1 MAFEDIDD
9 DMPMDKPADY
19 YKDEYGICPH
29 CKHKLSEEEM
39 ERKMCSKCLQQLSGE
54 TGVFTRKGS
63 SECDLILGIIAK
75 PIILAFAVFAVWI
88 VCLCLAKFDISK
100 SFEMTKLF
108 FVLCYEIIMVILG
121 IAILILLYLFVRKIF
136 DLNYKAHVK
145 QRARYNNDIL
155 HEMGKDRE
163 ARKSRGRW
171 YD

>member
-1 MAFEDIDD
+1 MAFEGIDD
-9 DMPMDKPADY
+9 DIPMDKPADY

-39 ERKMCSKCLQQLSGE
+39 ERKRCSKCLQKLSGK
-54 TGVFTRKGS
+54 TQDLTRKGS
-63 SECDLILGIIAK
+63 SNCELAAYIIAK
-75 PIILAFAVFAVWI
+75 LIISAFLI
-88 VCLCLAKFDISK
+88 LICCLCLKIIIPVL
-100 SFEMTKLF
+100 LF
-108 FVLCYEIIMVILG
+108 
-121 IAILILLYLFVRKIF
+121 LFVWWLS
-136 DLNYKAHVK
+136 DLDYKAYVK

>member
-39 ERKMCSKCLQQLSGE
+39 ERKMCSNCLQKLSAK
-54 TGVFTRKGS
+54 TKDLTCKGS
-63 SECDLILGIIAK
+63 DICNFIVGIITIL
-75 PIILAFAVFAVWI
+75 IISLFVIWI
-88 VCLCLAKFDISK
+88 ACLCLVKFDISK
-100 SFEMTKLF
+100 SFILTGLIFK
-108 FVLCYEIIMVILG
+108 LCYELIKVILG
-121 IAILILLYLFVRKIF
+121 IIIIVAVILGVLKIF
-136 DLNYKAHVK
+136 DLDYKAHVK

>member
-29 CKHKLSEEEM
+29 CRHKLSEEEM
-39 ERKMCSKCLQQLSGE
+39 ERKMCSKCLQTLSGE
-54 TGVFTRKGS
+54 TNVFTRKG
-63 SECDLILGIIAK
+63 LIICSLMLLIIAI
-75 PIILAFAVFAVWI
+75 PIIVVFAVWI
-88 VCLCLAKFDISK
+88 VCLCLATFDISK

-108 FVLCYEIIMVILG
+108 FVLCWEIIKVILG
-121 IAILILLYLFVRKIF
+121 IAIIVAAVLFVWWIR
-136 DLNYKAHVK
+136 DLDYKAHVK
-145 QRARYNNDIL
+145 QQARYNNDIL

-163 ARKSRGRW
+163 YRKSRGRW

>member
-1 MAFEDIDD
+1 MTFEDIDD

-39 ERKMCSKCLQQLSGE
+39 ERKMCSNCLQKLSGKTKDLTC
-54 TGVFTRKGS
+54 TGSDICNFIV
-63 SECDLILGIIAK
+63 GIIA
-75 PIILAFAVFAVWI
+75 ILIMSLFVIWI
-88 VCLCLAKFDISK
+88 ACLCLVKFDISK
-100 SFEMTKLF
+100 SFILIGLLF
-108 FVLCYEIIMVILG
+108 KLCYELIKVILG
-121 IAILILLYLFVRKIF
+121 IIIIVAVILFVLKIF
-136 DLNYKAHVK
+136 DLDYRAHVK

-163 ARKSRGRW
+163 VRKSRGRW

>member
-9 DMPMDKPADY
+9 DMPMDEPADY

-39 ERKMCSKCLQQLSGE
+39 EKKMCSKCLQQLSGE
-54 TGVFTRKGS
+54 ISIFTRKGLGICS
-63 SECDLILGIIAK
+63 LILVIIAI
-75 PIILAFAVFAVWI
+75 PIIVVFAVWI
-88 VCLCLAKFDISK
+88 ISLCLVKFDISK
-100 SFEMTKLF
+100 SFILTGLIFKA
-108 FVLCYEIIMVILG
+108 CYEIIKVILG
-121 IAILILLYLFVRKIF
+121 IAIIVAAILFVWWIRGL
-136 DLNYKAHVK
+136 DYKAHVK

-163 ARKSRGRW
+163 ARRSRGRW

>member
-54 TGVFTRKGS
+54 TSVFTRKGLGICS
-63 SECDLILGIIAK
+63 LILVIIAI
-75 PIILAFAVFAVWI
+75 PIIVVFAVWI
-88 VCLCLAKFDISK
+88 VCLCLATFDISK

-108 FVLCYEIIMVILG
+108 FALCWEIIKVILG
-121 IAILILLYLFVRKIF
+121 IAIIVAAILFVWWIR
-136 DLNYKAHVK
+136 DLDYKAHVK

>member
-9 DMPMDKPADY
+9 DMPMDEPADY

-29 CKHKLSEEEM
+29 CKHELSEEEM

-54 TGVFTRKGS
+54 TSIFTRKGLGICS
-63 SECDLILGIIAK
+63 LILVIIAI
-75 PIILAFAVFAVWI
+75 PIIVVFAVWI
-88 VCLCLAKFDISK
+88 ISLCLVKFDISK
-100 SFEMTKLF
+100 SFILTGLIFKA
-108 FVLCYEIIMVILG
+108 CYEIIKVIIG
-121 IAILILLYLFVRKIF
+121 IAIIVAMVLFVLWIF
-136 DLNYKAHVK
+136 KLDYKAHIK

-163 ARKSRGRW
+163 ARRSRGRW

>member
-39 ERKMCSKCLQQLSGE
+39 ERKMCSNCLQKLSGE
-54 TGVFTRKGS
+54 IDIFTRKGS
-63 SECDLILGIIAK
+63 SNFELVAGIIMI
-75 PIILAFAVFAVWI
+75 PIVLVFAVWI
-88 VCLCLAKFDISK
+88 VSLCLVKFDISK
-100 SFEMTKLF
+100 SFILTGLIFKA
-108 FVLCYEIIMVILG
+108 CYEIIKVILG
-121 IAILILLYLFVRKIF
+121 IIIIVAVILFVLKIF
-136 DLNYKAHVK
+136 DLDYRAHVK

-163 ARKSRGRW
+163 ARRSRGRW

>member
-39 ERKMCSKCLQQLSGE
+39 ERKMCSKCLQKLSGE
-54 TGVFTRKGS
+54 IDIFTRKGS
-63 SECDLILGIIAK
+63 SNFELVAGIITI
-75 PIILAFAVFAVWI
+75 PIMLVFAIWI
-88 VCLCLAKFDISK
+88 VSLCLVKFNISK
-100 SFEMTKLF
+100 SFILMGLIFKLG
-108 FVLCYEIIMVILG
+108 YEIIKVILG
-121 IAILILLYLFVRKIF
+121 ITIIVLAIRFVLKIF
-136 DLNYKAHVK
+136 DLDYRAHIK

-163 ARKSRGRW
+163 ARRSRGRW

>member
-9 DMPMDKPADY
+9 DMPMDEPADY

-29 CKHKLSEEEM
+29 CKHELSEEEM
-39 ERKMCSKCLQQLSGE
+39 EKKMCSKCLQQLSGE
-54 TGVFTRKGS
+54 TSVFTRKGLRICS
-63 SECDLILGIIAK
+63 LILFIIAI
-75 PIILAFAVFAVWI
+75 PIIVVFAVWI
-88 VCLCLAKFDISK
+88 VCLCLATFDISK

-108 FVLCYEIIMVILG
+108 FVLCYEGIKFILD
-121 IAILILLYLFVRKIF
+121 IAILVLLFLFVWWIIKL
-136 DLNYKAHVK
+136 DYKAHVK

>member
-9 DMPMDKPADY
+9 DMPMDEPADY

-39 ERKMCSKCLQQLSGE
+39 EKKMCSKCLQQLSGE
-54 TGVFTRKGS
+54 TSIFTRKG
-63 SECDLILGIIAK
+63 LIICSLMLLIIAI
-75 PIILAFAVFAVWI
+75 PIIVVFAVWI
-88 VCLCLAKFDISK
+88 ISLCLVKFDISK
-100 SFEMTKLF
+100 SFILTGLIFKA
-108 FVLCYEIIMVILG
+108 CYEIIKVILG
-121 IAILILLYLFVRKIF
+121 IMIIVLAIRFVLKIF
-136 DLNYKAHVK
+136 DWDYRAHVK

-163 ARKSRGRW
+163 YRKSRGRW

>member
-1 MAFEDIDD
+1 MAFENIDD

-39 ERKMCSKCLQQLSGE
+39 ERKMCSKCLQKLSGE
-54 TGVFTRKGS
+54 IDIFTRKGS
-63 SECDLILGIIAK
+63 SIFELVAGIIMI
-75 PIILAFAVFAVWI
+75 PIMLVFAVWI
-88 VCLCLAKFDISK
+88 VSLCLVKFNISK
-100 SFEMTKLF
+100 SFILTGLIFKA
-108 FVLCYEIIMVILG
+108 CYEIIKVIID
-121 IAILILLYLFVRKIF
+121 IAIVVALVLFVLWIF
-136 DLNYKAHVK
+136 KLDYKAHIK

-163 ARKSRGRW
+163 ARRSRGRW

>member
-9 DMPMDKPADY
+9 DMPMDEPADY

-29 CKHKLSEEEM
+29 CKHELSEEEM

-54 TGVFTRKGS
+54 TNIFTRKGLGICS
-63 SECDLILGIIAK
+63 LILFIIAI
-75 PIILAFAVFAVWI
+75 PIIIVFAVWI
-88 VCLCLAKFDISK
+88 VSLCLVKFDISK
-100 SFEMTKLF
+100 SFILTGLIFKLCWE
-108 FVLCYEIIMVILG
+108 LIKVILG
-121 IAILILLYLFVRKIF
+121 LIIIVVVILGVLKIF
-136 DLNYKAHVK
+136 DLDYRAHVK

-163 ARKSRGRW
+163 ARKSRGHW

>member
-39 ERKMCSKCLQQLSGE
+39 ERKMCSKCLQKLSGE
-54 TGVFTRKGS
+54 IDIFTRKGS
-63 SECDLILGIIAK
+63 SNFELVAGIIMI
-75 PIILAFAVFAVWI
+75 PIMLLFAIWI
-88 VCLCLAKFDISK
+88 VSFCLTKFNISK
-100 SFEMTKLF
+100 SFILTGLIFKLF
-108 FVLCYEIIMVILG
+108 YELIKVILG
-121 IAILILLYLFVRKIF
+121 IAILVLLYLFVRKIF
-136 DLNYKAHVK
+136 DLDYRAHVK

>member
-39 ERKMCSKCLQQLSGE
+39 ERKMCSKCLQKLSGE
-54 TGVFTRKGS
+54 IDIFTRKGS
-63 SECDLILGIIAK
+63 SNFELVAGIIMI
-75 PIILAFAVFAVWI
+75 PIMLLFAIWI
-88 VCLCLAKFDISK
+88 VSLCLVKFDISK
-100 SFEMTKLF
+100 SFILTGLIFKA
-108 FVLCYEIIMVILG
+108 CYEIIKVILG
-121 IAILILLYLFVRKIF
+121 IAILVLLYLFVRKIF
-136 DLNYKAHVK
+136 DLDYRAHVK

>member
-9 DMPMDKPADY
+9 DMPMDEPADY

-29 CKHKLSEEEM
+29 CKHELSEEEM

-54 TGVFTRKGS
+54 TSIFTRKGLGICS
-63 SECDLILGIIAK
+63 LILVIIAI
-75 PIILAFAVFAVWI
+75 PIIVVFAVWI
-88 VCLCLAKFDISK
+88 ISLCLVKFDISK
-100 SFEMTKLF
+100 SFILTGLIFKA
-108 FVLCYEIIMVILG
+108 CYEIIKVILG
-121 IAILILLYLFVRKIF
+121 IAIIVAMVLFVLWIF
-136 DLNYKAHVK
+136 KLDYKAHIK

-163 ARKSRGRW
+163 YRKNRGRW

>member
-39 ERKMCSKCLQQLSGE
+39 ERKMCSKCLQKLSGE
-54 TGVFTRKGS
+54 IDIFTRKGS
-63 SECDLILGIIAK
+63 SNFELVAGIIMI
-75 PIILAFAVFAVWI
+75 PIMLLFVAWI
-88 VCLCLAKFDISK
+88 VSLCLVKFDISK
-100 SFEMTKLF
+100 SFILTGLIFKA
-108 FVLCYEIIMVILG
+108 CYEIIKVILG
-121 IAILILLYLFVRKIF
+121 LIIIVAVILGVLKIF
-136 DLNYKAHVK
+136 DLDYRAHVK

-163 ARKSRGRW
+163 ARKNRGRW

>member
-9 DMPMDKPADY
+9 DMPMDEPADY

-39 ERKMCSKCLQQLSGE
+39 ERKMCSNCLQKLSGE
-54 TGVFTRKGS
+54 IDIFTRKGS
-63 SECDLILGIIAK
+63 SNFELVAGIIVK
-75 PIILAFAVFAVWI
+75 PIILVFAIWI
-88 VCLCLAKFDISK
+88 VSFCLTKFDISK
-100 SFEMTKLF
+100 SFILTGLIFKA
-108 FVLCYEIIMVILG
+108 CYEIIKVILG
-121 IAILILLYLFVRKIF
+121 IAIIVAAILFVWWIR
-136 DLNYKAHVK
+136 DLDYKAYIK

-163 ARKSRGRW
+163 YRKNRGRW

>member
-1 MAFEDIDD
+1 MAYIEDRDYIE
-9 DMPMDKPADY
+9 MNEPADY

-39 ERKMCSKCLQQLSGE
+39 ERKMCSKCLQKLSGE
-54 TGVFTRKGS
+54 IDIFTRKGS
-63 SECDLILGIIAK
+63 SNFELVAGIIMI
-75 PIILAFAVFAVWI
+75 PIVLVFAIWI
-88 VCLCLAKFDISK
+88 VSLCLVKFDISK

-108 FVLCYEIIMVILG
+108 FVLCWEIIKVILG
-121 IAILILLYLFVRKIF
+121 ITIIVLAIRFVLKIF
-136 DLNYKAHVK
+136 DLDYRAHVK

-163 ARKSRGRW
+163 YRKSRGRW

>member
-39 ERKMCSKCLQQLSGE
+39 ERKMCSKCLQKLSGE
-54 TGVFTRKGS
+54 IDIFTRKGS
-63 SECDLILGIIAK
+63 SNFELVAGTIMIPIMLLFAIWIVSLCLVKFNISKSFILTGLIFKACWELIKVILGII
-75 PIILAFAVFAVWI
+75 IIVAVI
-88 VCLCLAKFDISK
+88 L
-100 SFEMTKLF
+100 
-108 FVLCYEIIMVILG
+108 FVL
-121 IAILILLYLFVRKIF
+121 KIF
-136 DLNYKAHVK
+136 DLDYRAHVK

-163 ARKSRGRW
+163 ARRSRGRW

>member
-1 MAFEDIDD
+1 MVFEDIDD

-39 ERKMCSKCLQQLSGE
+39 ERKMCSNCLQKLSGE
-54 TGVFTRKGS
+54 IDIFTRKGS
-63 SECDLILGIIAK
+63 SNFELVAGIIMI
-75 PIILAFAVFAVWI
+75 PIILVFAVWI
-88 VCLCLAKFDISK
+88 VSLCLVKFDISK
-100 SFEMTKLF
+100 SFILTGLIFKA
-108 FVLCYEIIMVILG
+108 CYEIIKVILG
-121 IAILILLYLFVRKIF
+121 IAILVLLYLFVRKIF
-136 DLNYKAHVK
+136 DLDYRAHVK

>member
-29 CKHKLSEEEM
+29 CKHELSEEEM

-54 TGVFTRKGS
+54 TSIFTRKGLGICS
-63 SECDLILGIIAK
+63 LILVIIAI
-75 PIILAFAVFAVWI
+75 PIIVVFAVWI
-88 VCLCLAKFDISK
+88 VCLCLATFDISK

-108 FVLCYEIIMVILG
+108 FALCWEIIKVILG
-121 IAILILLYLFVRKIF
+121 IAIIVAAILFVWWIR
-136 DLNYKAHVK
+136 DLDYKAHVK

-163 ARKSRGRW
+163 YRKSRGRW

>member
-39 ERKMCSKCLQQLSGE
+39 ERKMCSKCLQKLSGE
-54 TGVFTRKGS
+54 IDIFTRKGS
-63 SECDLILGIIAK
+63 SNFELVAGIIMI
-75 PIILAFAVFAVWI
+75 PIMLVFAVWI
-88 VCLCLAKFDISK
+88 VSLCLVKFDISK
-100 SFEMTKLF
+100 SFILTGLIFKA
-108 FVLCYEIIMVILG
+108 CYEIIKVILG
-121 IAILILLYLFVRKIF
+121 LVIIVAVILFVLKIF
-136 DLNYKAHVK
+136 DLDYRAHVK

>member
-9 DMPMDKPADY
+9 DMPMDEPADY

-39 ERKMCSKCLQQLSGE
+39 ERKMCSNCLQKLSGK
-54 TGVFTRKGS
+54 TK
-63 SECDLILGIIAK
+63 DLTCKVSDICNFIVGIIT
-75 PIILAFAVFAVWI
+75 ILIMSLFVIWI
-88 VCLCLAKFDISK
+88 ACLCLVKFDISK
-100 SFEMTKLF
+100 SFILTGLIFK
-108 FVLCYEIIMVILG
+108 LCYELIKVILG
-121 IAILILLYLFVRKIF
+121 IIIIVAVILFVLKIF
-136 DLNYKAHVK
+136 DLDYRAHVK

>member
-9 DMPMDKPADY
+9 DMPMDEPADY

-39 ERKMCSKCLQQLSGE
+39 ERKMCSKCLQKLSGE
-54 TGVFTRKGS
+54 IDIFTRKGS
-63 SECDLILGIIAK
+63 SNFELVAGNIMIPIMLVFVIWIA
-75 PIILAFAVFAVWI
+75 
-88 VCLCLAKFDISK
+88 CLCLVKFDISK
-100 SFEMTKLF
+100 SFILTGLIFKA
-108 FVLCYEIIMVILG
+108 CYEIIKVILG
-121 IAILILLYLFVRKIF
+121 LVIIVAVILFVLKIF
-136 DLNYKAHVK
+136 DLDYRAHVK

>member
-9 DMPMDKPADY
+9 DMPMDEPADY

-39 ERKMCSKCLQQLSGE
+39 ERKMCSNCLQKLSGK
-54 TGVFTRKGS
+54 TKDLTCKGS
-63 SECDLILGIIAK
+63 DICNFIVGIITILIMSLFVIWIACLCLVKFDISRSFSLTGLIFELCYELIKVILGII
-75 PIILAFAVFAVWI
+75 IIVA
-88 VCLCLAKFDISK
+88 
-100 SFEMTKLF
+100 
-108 FVLCYEIIMVILG
+108 
-121 IAILILLYLFVRKIF
+121 AILFVWWIF
-136 DLNYKAHVK
+136 GLDYKAHVK

-163 ARKSRGRW
+163 ARKNRGRW